1 MSIQTVK
8 RPLELGND
16 AAYSNELDSTEVV
29 KRAETKKKGAK
40 PGRKLLDDEAKNK
53 RTAQNRAAQRA
64 FRERKERKMKELEEK
79 VKNLEQMNQNSML
92 ETEFLRSQ
100 LSSLVSELKRYR
112 PEKDSDVQVLD
123 YLAKHEEAE
132 KAGEHGEPYGSVKR
146 DSDDIEAN
154 IRRKMDFTFAFPWKG
169 RKDTDAAQF
178 PSPGSSMVSS
188 SSTSVNSSSSMGRR
202 RSSQRTNSENSANS
216 NKNSLSLGSVPI
228 INQTPSSRSNSSST
242 SGTGWMDNMF
252 YNDDARQLPQF
263 ASGSAKNESVGAPL
277 NYDSTLFS
285 NQFNFDDQFDEQVSE
300 FCSKM
305 NQACGTKEC
314 PILSNKSLTGLTPV
328 SVGNDATMRTRDLV
342 SPSLLTNS
350 WDTKTSPAFGQTS
363 FPSGGL
369 TPGKLTNEFP
379 AGDGFTF
386 AYDDNDK
393 KKQDLLPFI
402 DANIAFPNEDDEGLF
417 FRENPGENNLF
428 SEFLD
433 DTEANDA
440 VDNFVNDNL
449 INEEPAATS
458 RQQQDK
464 QTPEKDVVPSRDG
477 KLLKCSE
484 VWDRI
489 TAHPKYSSIDI
500 DGLCG
505 ELMTKAKCSEKGVVV
520 EAEDVQS
527 VLDRH
532 MSKKQPQINL

>member
-1 MSIQTVK
+1 MSTQTVK

-16 AAYSNELDSTEVV
+16 ATYSNETESSEVV
-29 KRAETKKKGAK
+29 KSGEPKKKGAK

-64 FRERKERKMKELEEK
+64 FRERKERKMRELEEK
-79 VKNLEQMNQNSML
+79 VKDLEQMNKNSML

-100 LSSLVSELKRYR
+100 LSSLVSELRRYR
-112 PEKDSDVQVLD
+112 PERDSDIQVLD

-132 KAGEHGEPYGSVKR
+132 KAGEKGESNDSVKR
-146 DSDDIEAN
+146 DSDEVEAN

-169 RKDTDAAQF
+169 RKDADATQI

-188 SSTSVNSSSSMGRR
+188 SSTSVNSSSSLGRR
-202 RSSQRTNSENSANS
+202 RSSQRTNSETG

-242 SGTGWMDNMF
+242 SGTGWMDSMF
-252 YNDDARQLPQF
+252 YNDDAKQLPQF
-263 ASGSAKNESVGAPL
+263 VSGNTKNESLGAPF

-314 PILSNKSLTGLTPV
+314 PVPSNKSLTGLTPV
-328 SVGNDATMRTRDLV
+328 SVGNDATMKTRDMV

-350 WDTKTSPAFGQTS
+350 WDTKTSPAFGHTS

-369 TPGKLTNEFP
+369 TPGKLTNEFL
-379 AGDGFTF
+379 ADDGFTF
-386 AYDDNDK
+386 AYDDNNKK

-402 DANIAFPNEDDEGLF
+402 DTNIAFPNEDDEGLF
-417 FRENPGENNLF
+417 FRENPAESNLF

-433 DTEANDA
+433 ETEANDV

-449 INEEPAATS
+449 INEEPAPAS

-464 QTPEKDVVPSRDG
+464 QTLETDVVPSRDG

-520 EAEDVQS
+520 QAEDVQS

-532 MSKKQPQINL
+532 MINKEPQSNL

>member
-1 MSIQTVK
+1 MSTQTVK

-16 AAYSNELDSTEVV
+16 ATYSNEQDSAEVV
-29 KRAETKKKGAK
+29 KRTETKKKGGK

-64 FRERKERKMKELEEK
+64 FRERKERKMRELEEK
-79 VKNLEQMNQNSML
+79 VKELERMNKNSML

-112 PEKDSDVQVLD
+112 PERDSDVQVLD

-132 KAGEHGEPYGSVKR
+132 KNGESVKR
-146 DSDDIEAN
+146 DPDEIEAN

-169 RKDTDAAQF
+169 RKDTEQI

-202 RSSQRTNSENSANS
+202 RSSQRTNSDNSANS
-216 NKNSLSLGSVPI
+216 NKNSLSLGSVPV

-242 SGTGWMDNMF
+242 SGTGWMDSMF

-263 ASGSAKNESVGAPL
+263 ASDSNKNESVGAPL

-305 NQACGTKEC
+305 SQACGTKEC
-314 PILSNKSLTGLTPV
+314 PVPSKSLTGLTPV
-328 SVGNDATMRTRDLV
+328 SVGNDSAMRTRDMV

-350 WDTKTSPAFGQTS
+350 WDTKTSPAFGQPS

-369 TPGKLTNEFP
+369 TPGKLTNEFL
-379 AGDGFTF
+379 ADDGFTF
-386 AYDDNDK
+386 AYEDNNK
-393 KKQDLLPFI
+393 KEKQDLLPFI
-402 DANIAFPNEDDEGLF
+402 DTNIAFPNEDDEGLF
-417 FRENPGENNLF
+417 FRENPADNNLLF
-428 SEFLD
+428 SEFVD
-433 DTEANDA
+433 DTEATDA
-440 VDNFVNDNL
+440 ADNFVNENL
-449 INEEPAATS
+449 INEEPADPS

-464 QTPEKDVVPSRDG
+464 QTPENDVVPSRDG

-520 EAEDVQS
+520 QAEDVQS

-532 MSKKQPQINL
+532 MSNKQPQSNL